1 MDAFNKIVAIP
12 TWAYDFCYYY
22 LAVAALVVIYSLY
35 ALYKLLVLPGVVKK
49 FVPTTTMAIAL
60 ILSGAV
66 TTLLTMMQF
75 WICRGALA
83 PVAGKRMAE
92 GFAVKCSSDGDCTA
106 VNGVPQGAQCSC
118 GARGLC
124 GGCTMRNNMEPQA
137 SFNSNV
143 AYDTVQQPPGYWSMN
158 QAAAAGDLV
167 PYN

>member
-49 FVPTTTMAIAL
+49 FVPTTTMALAL

-66 TTLLTMMQF
+66 TTLLTMLQF
-75 WICRGALA
+75 WVCRGALA
-83 PVAGKRMAE
+83 PTAGKRTAE
-92 GFAVKCSSDGDCTA
+92 GFAVKCSSNADCNA
-106 VNGVPQGAQCSC
+106 VNGVPQGSNCTC